1 MTQQVTEENTNQSD
15 DNEEILIATQYQ
27 LMWWGFKKH
36 KPAMISGVVLLI
48 FYILFPIAEFM
59 E

>member
-27 LMWWGFKKH
+27 LMWWGF
-36 KPAMISGVVLLI
+36 
-48 FYILFPIAEFM
+48 
-59 E
+59 